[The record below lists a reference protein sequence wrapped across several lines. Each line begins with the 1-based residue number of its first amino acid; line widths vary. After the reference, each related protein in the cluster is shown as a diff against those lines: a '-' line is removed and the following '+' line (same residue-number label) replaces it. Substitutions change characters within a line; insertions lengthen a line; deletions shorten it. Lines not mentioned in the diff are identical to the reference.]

1 MTIVIVDFPIENGG
15 SFHSYV
21 NVYQRLIFGSQKSP
35 PSHPTISQGHH
46 HPFHRLLGQR
56 HGHRPAQRGG
66 GTRWRRHHGRLWRHR
81 RSWGWCRKCRGNRG
95 KGWTRNRFFWTSTC
109 YSNHENVGNI
119 MEISWW
125 EWGYSEETWIFMG
138 KSSMNS
144 EIWLRFW
151 LFSSSETFG
160 SWNFRKS
167 PHPYK
172 WVCLKIVG
180 KKPKTVGDSSYFH
193 IFPDSMLYYWTLG
206 GMPSS
211 TPT

>member
-1 MTIVIVDFPIENGG
+1 MA
-15 SFHSYV
+15 
-21 NVYQRLIFGSQKSP
+21 P
-35 PSHPTISQGHH
+35 PSWEALETPEE
-46 HPFHRLLGQR
+46 LGMMPKMPWEQ
-56 HGHRPAQRGG
+56 
-66 GTRWRRHHGRLWRHR
+66 
-81 RSWGWCRKCRGNRG
+81 G

-125 EWGYSEETWIFMG
+125 EWGSSEETWIFMG

-206 GMPSS
+206 GYAIQHTHLVSG
-211 TPT
+211 